1 MLDRANGVGF
11 LKDNRRDMGSIAVAT
26 MIRRRWVVTCLLFLI
41 SAFPVWAMQPHFE
54 PVTIQLRWFHQFQF
68 AGYYAAI
75 EKGFY
80 ADEGL
85 QVSLRE
91 FEHGKDRIAPVL
103 EGKAQ

>member
-1 MLDRANGVGF
+1 MMNILQKPLTIAFLAASIFISGLNVDFVGAQNTA
-11 LKDNRRDMGSIAVAT
+11 L
-26 MIRRRWVVTCLLFLI
+26 
-41 SAFPVWAMQPHFE
+41 E

-91 FEHGKDRIAPVL
+91 FEPGKDRIAPIL
-103 EGKAQ
+103 EGKAQYGVGGGQRF